1 MSAIPFFLLS
11 NDDGALAPGMEAL
24 RKAVEPIADYLVA
37 APLTER
43 SANGHAVS
51 LYRDLSVHPLTEG
64 ERAWG
69 WAVDGTPA
77 DCVKL
82 AVTTLLNRPPDL
94 VVSGINAG
102 INVGNSVFYSGT
114 VAAAVEG
121 VINGIPAV
129 AFSMQTFGR
138 ATPIWETGIR
148 VTRLILG
155 WVLRHPLP
163 RRMALNVNIP
173 NIPYS
178 QIKGVRD
185 ARQGTSLYV
194 DEYVGEPA
202 ENGAFLYRNVG
213 EKLVTSPEAGDAD
226 DLILL
231 DGYVAV
237 TPLRLDMTHE
247 DWRAQMSRDLEDL
260 GVEAGLGEPSSPAA
274 PPPSPA
280 TDLL

>member
-1 MSAIPFFLLS
+1 MIGVPFFLLS
-11 NDDGALAPGMEAL
+11 NDDGALAPGMKAL
-24 RKAVEPIADYLVA
+24 RQAVEPIADYLVA

-51 LYRDLSVHPLTEG
+51 LYRHLHVHPLVEG
-64 ERAWG
+64 NRSWG

-82 AVTTLLNRPPDL
+82 AITTLLDRPPKL

-114 VAAAVEG
+114 IAAAAEG
-121 VINGIPAV
+121 AIYGIPGVAV
-129 AFSMQTFGR
+129 SMQTFGR
-138 ATPIWETGIR
+138 EAPMWETGVRI
-148 VTRLILG
+148 TRLILG
-155 WVLRHPLP
+155 WVMRHPLP
-163 RRMALNVNIP
+163 GRMVLNVNIP
-173 NIPYS
+173 NIQYN
-178 QIKGVRD
+178 QIKGIRC

-194 DEYVGEPA
+194 DDYVGEPA
-202 ENGAFLYRNVG
+202 ENGVFIYRNVG
-213 EKLVTSPEAGDAD
+213 EKLVTSPEPGDAD

-237 TPLRLDMTHE
+237 TPLQLDMTYE
-247 DWRAQMSRDLEDL
+247 DWRIQMSRDIAEL
-260 GVEAGLGEPSSPAA
+260 GMEAGLGEVSPPPV

-280 TDLL
+280 GDVL

>member
-1 MSAIPFFLLS
+1 MSGIPFFLLS
-11 NDDGALAPGMEAL
+11 NDDGARAPGMEAL
-24 RKAVEPIADYLVA
+24 RQSVEPIADYLVA

-51 LYRDLSVHPLTEG
+51 LYRHLQVHPLVEG
-64 ERAWG
+64 DRSWG

-82 AVTTLLNRPPDL
+82 AITTLLDRPPDL

-114 VAAAVEG
+114 IAAAAEG
-121 VINGIPAV
+121 VIYGIPAV

-138 ATPIWETGIR
+138 ETPIWETGIR
-148 VTRLILG
+148 VTRLLLG

-163 RRMALNVNIP
+163 RRMVLNVNIP
-173 NIPYS
+173 NIPFS
-178 QIKGVRD
+178 QIKGIRS

-194 DEYVGEPA
+194 DDYVGEPD
-202 ENGAFLYRNVG
+202 ENGIFLYRNVG
-213 EKLVTSPEAGDAD
+213 EKLVTSPEPGDAD

-237 TPLRLDMTHE
+237 TPLQLDMTYD
-247 DWRAQMSRDLEDL
+247 DWRVQMSRDLEDL
-260 GVEAGLGEPSSPAA
+260 GAQAGLGDVPPPAT

-280 TDLL
+280 TDML